1 MSAKRARRTE
11 VGRADV
17 AQADFGVVRPVDYDA
32 ELLRYNIV
40 LRQAFRIHEHDRV
53 LDVGCGTGRRRGK
66 RHAWPQRAM

>member
-1 MSAKRARRTE
+1 
-11 VGRADV
+11 
-17 AQADFGVVRPVDYDA
+17 VRPVDYDA